1 MTEFINIKIE
11 ENTYSIKKG
20 STLEEISKL
29 VQEKFKYPIL
39 VGKVNNSLKELNYK
53 INKPQEIEFYDL
65 TKYYGNKVHVNGL
78 IFILLVAIKE
88 LYGKDKDIVVNHS
101 LDKGFYI
108 ESKFDVNEQ
117 IINEIKL
124 KMQEII
130 TANYEI
136 KKVIVERLEAI
147 KYFESVN
154 DLSKVEILKYNTNS
168 YVTLYHLNEY
178 YNYLYTKMPIRTG
191 LVRDFELNYIQEN
204 GFMLRFPTVYV
215 NDKIPEYIHHEDM
228 FKVFSE
234 CKIWN
239 KLINIENAS
248 DLNKVVSKGKI
259 NELIRICEHKQNSDF
274 IEISNRILKKDTAK
288 IILMA
293 GPSSSGKTTSS
304 KKLCMAL
311 KTLGKNPAVLSM
323 DDYFVD
329 RNETPLDENGKPD
342 FECLEAVDL
351 KLFDDQIAKLLRGEP
366 TVVPTYNFIEGKK
379 EYKKELILGEND
391 LLVIEGIHA
400 LDNKILLNIPNDK
413 KFKIYVSALTELN
426 VDNHNRVSTTD
437 NRLLR
442 RIVRDSKTRGKD
454 VEYTLA
460 GWHSVRLGE
469 EKYIFPFQDEEDYI
483 LNTAL
488 LYEIGVLK
496 TYVEPLLYAVESDSP
511 HYPEAKRLIDFLRNF
526 LPIPAD
532 AIPQDSVLREFIGG
546 SCFKEE

>member
-1 MTEFINIKIE
+1 MNEFINVKVAGK
-11 ENTYSIKKG
+11 TYSVKKG
-20 STLEEISKL
+20 TTLEEISKL
-29 VQEKFKYPIL
+29 VQSDFKYPIL
-39 VGKVNNSLKELNYK
+39 VAKVDNSLKELNYK
-53 INKPQEIEFYDL
+53 ITKPKEIEFYDL
-65 TKYYGNKVHVNGL
+65 TKTSGNKVHVNGL
-78 IFILLVAIKE
+78 VFILLVAIKE
-88 LYGKDKDIVVNHS
+88 LYGKNADVIVNHS
-101 LDKGFYI
+101 LDKGLYI
-108 ESKFDVNEQ
+108 ESKFEVNEQ
-117 IINEIKL
+117 IVEEIKN
-124 KMQEII
+124 KMCEII
-130 TANYEI
+130 NANKEI

-154 DLSKVEILKYNTNS
+154 DLSKVGILKYNTNS

-178 YNYLYTKMPIRTG
+178 YNYLYTKMPTSTG
-191 LVRDFELNYIQEN
+191 LVKEFELNYIQEN
-204 GFMLRFPTVYV
+204 GFLLRFPTIYV
-215 NDKIPEYIHHEDM
+215 NDKIPEYTHHEDM
-228 FKVFSE
+228 FKVFNE

-239 KLINIENAS
+239 KLINISNSS
-248 DLNKVVSKGKI
+248 DLNETVSKGKI
-259 NELIRICEHKQNSDF
+259 NELIRICENKQNSDF

-329 RNETPLDENGKPD
+329 RSETPLDKNGKPD

-351 KLFDDQIAKLLRGEP
+351 KLFDDQIEKLLSGEP
-366 TVVPTYNFIEGKK
+366 TTVPTYNFVEGKK
-379 EYKKELILGEND
+379 EYKREITLGEND

-400 LDNKILLNIPNDK
+400 LDNKILVNIPNEK

-426 VDNHNRVSTTD
+426 IDNHNRVSTTD

-460 GWHSVRLGE
+460 SWHSVRLGE

-496 TYVEPLLYAVESDSP
+496 TYVEPLLYAVPSNSP

>member
-1 MTEFINIKIE
+1 
-11 ENTYSIKKG
+11 
-20 STLEEISKL
+20 
-29 VQEKFKYPIL
+29 
-39 VGKVNNSLKELNYK
+39 
-53 INKPQEIEFYDL
+53 
-65 TKYYGNKVHVNGL
+65 
-78 IFILLVAIKE
+78 
-88 LYGKDKDIVVNHS
+88 
-101 LDKGFYI
+101 
-108 ESKFDVNEQ
+108 
-117 IINEIKL
+117 
-124 KMQEII
+124 
-130 TANYEI
+130 
-136 KKVIVERLEAI
+136 
-147 KYFESVN
+147 
-154 DLSKVEILKYNTNS
+154 
-168 YVTLYHLNEY
+168 
-178 YNYLYTKMPIRTG
+178 
-191 LVRDFELNYIQEN
+191 
-204 GFMLRFPTVYV
+204 
-215 NDKIPEYIHHEDM
+215 
-228 FKVFSE
+228 
-234 CKIWN
+234 
-239 KLINIENAS
+239 
-248 DLNKVVSKGKI
+248 
-259 NELIRICEHKQNSDF
+259 
-274 IEISNRILKKDTAK
+274 
-288 IILMA
+288 MA

-329 RNETPLDENGKPD
+329 RDETPLDKNGKPD

-351 KLFDDQIAKLLRGEP
+351 KLFDDQIEKLLSGEP
-366 TVVPTYNFIEGKK
+366 TLVPTYNFVEGKK
-379 EYKKELILGEND
+379 EYKREITLGEND

-400 LDNKILLNIPNDK
+400 LDNKILVNIPNEK

-426 VDNHNRVSTTD
+426 IDNHNRISTTD

-460 GWHSVRLGE
+460 RQHSVRLGE

-496 TYVEPLLYAVESDSP
+496 TYVEPLLYAVHSDSP